1 MSLSLCWKT
10 FAFSRTRVTVTP
22 NCIPIECRWAR
33 RKGTR
38 IAVYFL
44 ETTFH
49 YLLNPSRYDRD
60 RFSRKDS
67 DIGPIAEVDR
77 DAVDVLTREL
87 TIENIDTR

>member
-22 NCIPIECRWAR
+22 NCIPIECRWTR

-38 IAVYFL
+38 IAVYFSG
-44 ETTFH
+44 TTFH

-60 RFSRKDS
+60 RFSEKLRV
-67 DIGPIAEVDR
+67 GRTER
-77 DAVDVLTREL
+77 MTY
-87 TIENIDTR
+87 TIFRTFE